1 MIGFTLLD
9 KMSKTKYMMQIT
21 QYWGRLDDPSIDAST
36 SSLHMK
42 QNCGLPRSGCSF
54 TRNTPNLSHRYHSSL
69 SALGKRLFLVDD
81 LMSDR
86 LSDNVIY
93 KILNRKSILYLSP
106 YSIRLEWKSDRGISS
121 TQHTYKEV
129 SK

>member
-1 MIGFTLLD
+1 MISFTLLD
-9 KMSKTKYMMQIT
+9 KLSKTKYLMQIT

-42 QNCGLPRSGCSF
+42 QNCGLPRSGYSF
-54 TRNTPNLSHRYHSSL
+54 TRNTPSLSHRYHSSL
-69 SALGKRLFLVDD
+69 SALGKRSFLVDD
-81 LMSDR
+81 LMSNR

-106 YSIRLEWKSDRGISS
+106 NSIRLEWKSDRGTGS
-121 TQHTYKEV
+121 TRHTFKKV
-129 SK
+129 GK